1 MNTVSCL
8 VAITEHCV
16 LADSSAC
23 VITRVHKTYSNMQL
37 ISKILFLQF
46 DNIVPVHTKQEYAEE

>member
-8 VAITEHCV
+8 VAITKHCA

-23 VITRVHKTYSNMQL
+23 VIRQVPKTYSNMQL
-37 ISKILFLQF
+37 IGKILSAQF
-46 DNIVPVHTKQEYAEE
+46 DNIVSVHTKQEYAEE